1 MPAVSQDR
9 ETQKKIISEYLKAA
23 DRYIKSAEF
32 PKALDEVKKALGVEP
47 NNMYATAYNERV
59 KVAMEA
65 ARKKEEE
72 ERLKKQAEEQK
83 KAAAAGPP
91 KPAET
96 APRAAN
102 APDAKPQSVP
112 AQSPPPAP
120 GGQLPGDDMITKIK
134 KEASDA
140 AEKKTDVR
148 VDLLKQEFTS
158 SQQKFQDDIARLAA
172 EAKSAI
178 AAKEEAEKKLTAL
191 QSLQGKEGS
200 GSTGGALHD
209 RAADLLGKLFKKAW
223 EDGTISP
230 DERGLLTI
238 VKSEGGMSDEDFAK
252 MENESGSSSYISH
265 LRDVWEDG
273 LVTPEEAETLETLR
287 KTLNISAEEH
297 FKLEAQVR
305 KEMQAK
311 K

>member
-1 MPAVSQDR
+1 MTAVTQDR

-32 PKALDEVKKALGVEP
+32 PKALDEVKKALEVEP

-83 KAAAAGPP
+83 KSLQ
-91 KPAET
+91 AET
-96 APRAAN
+96 PARAPN
-102 APDAKPQSVP
+102 APDAKPQ
-112 AQSPPPAP
+112 PAP
-120 GGQLPGDDMITKIK
+120 GQTSFPASGTQLPGDDMITKIK
-134 KEASDA
+134 KDASDA

-148 VDLLKQEFTS
+148 IDLLKQEFTS
-158 SQQKFQDDIARLAA
+158 SQQKSQEDIARLAA
-172 EAKSAI
+172 EAKSALV
-178 AAKEEAEKKLTAL
+178 AKEEAEKKLASLQSQQGKGDAGFSGASSQAQATAL
-191 QSLQGKEGS
+191 LE
-200 GSTGGALHD
+200 
-209 RAADLLGKLFKKAW
+209 KLFRKAW
-223 EDGTISP
+223 EDGIISP

-238 VKSEGGMSDEDFAK
+238 VKNEWGISDGDFTK
-252 MENESGSSSYISH
+252 IENESGASSYIAH
-265 LRDVWEDG
+265 LREVWKDG
-273 LVTPEEAETLETLR
+273 LVTPEEVEALETLR
-287 KTLNISAEEH
+287 TTLNISAEEH